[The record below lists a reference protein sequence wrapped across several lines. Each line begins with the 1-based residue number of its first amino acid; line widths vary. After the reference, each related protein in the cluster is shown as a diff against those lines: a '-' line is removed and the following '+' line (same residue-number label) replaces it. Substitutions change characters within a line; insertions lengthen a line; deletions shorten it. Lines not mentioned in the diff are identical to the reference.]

1 MLIHIVIYEDNI
13 FLRKSIADLITSSN
27 QLGLL
32 GAFENC
38 DHVEEE
44 MKTLQ
49 PDVVLMDIEMAGT
62 DGLQGLKKIRN
73 YSQKIHVIM
82 LTVFDDNERVFEAI
96 CNGASGYLLKKTPP
110 EKIVEAVIDVVNG
123 GAPMTSSIA
132 RKVLQLFPKATTSN
146 NDEVNKLSMREQ
158 EVLQL
163 LVNGNSYKMI
173 ASEMNIT
180 HQTVQTFIKRIYEK
194 LQVHSATEAIAKAFP
209 NRKI

>member
-1 MLIHIVIYEDNI
+1 MLIHVVIYEDNV
-13 FLRKSIADLITSSN
+13 FLRKSIGDLILSSN

-32 GAFENC
+32 GSFENC

-62 DGLQGLKKIRN
+62 DGLEGLKKIRKH
-73 YSQKIHVIM
+73 SQKIHVIM

-110 EKIVEAVIDVVNG
+110 EKIVESVIDVVNG

-132 RKVLQLFPKATTSN
+132 RKVLQLFPKAATGN
-146 NDEVNKLSMREQ
+146 NDEVNKLSLREQ

-180 HQTVQTFIKRIYEK
+180 HQTVQTYIKRIYEK

-209 NRKI
+209 NRKV

>member
-1 MLIHIVIYEDNI
+1 MLIHVVIYEDNV

-62 DGLQGLKKIRN
+62 DGLDGLKKIRKRF
-73 YSQKIHVIM
+73 QKIHVIM

-110 EKIVEAVIDVVNG
+110 EKIVEAIIDVVNG

-132 RKVLQLFPKATTSN
+132 KKVLQLFPKATKSN
-146 NDEVNKLSMREQ
+146 NDEVNKLSIREQ
-158 EVLQL
+158 QVLQL

-209 NRKI
+209 NRKV